1 MKQRIQEIIN
11 YKTGGRQN
19 KFSQLMGWSPQYTGR
34 LLKEGSVGLQPLLT
48 ILEKLPEIDARW
60 LLLGQGSMLM
70 NNPILRAQRRTLASI
85 QALIELEELIPYMS
99 ASELQEY
106 EDAIFTNRIPYFNQ
120 EVIRSW
126 QDKKNT
132 KDTIVSEAIKEATE

>member
-1 MKQRIQEIIN
+1 MKQRIQEIIK

-19 KFSQLMGWSPQYTGR
+19 KFAQLMGWSPQYTGR

-70 NNPILRAQRRTLASI
+70 DWMQRRTFASI

-99 ASELQEY
+99 AKELQEY
-106 EDAIFTNRIPYFNQ
+106 EDAIFTNRIPSFSQ
-120 EVIRSW
+120 EAIRSW
-126 QDKKNT
+126 QEKKNA
-132 KDTIVSEAIKEATE
+132 KDTIVSQAIKEATE

>member
-1 MKQRIQEIIN
+1 
-11 YKTGGRQN
+11 
-19 KFSQLMGWSPQYTGR
+19 MGWSPQYTGR

-70 NNPILRAQRRTLASI
+70 NWMQRRTFASI

-106 EDAIFTNRIPYFNQ
+106 EDAILTNRIPSYSQ
-120 EVIRSW
+120 EAIRTW
-126 QDKKNT
+126 QDKKNA
-132 KDTIVSEAIKEATE
+132 KEATISQAIKEAIE

>member
-19 KFSQLMGWSPQYTGR
+19 KFAQLMGWSPQYTGR

-70 NNPILRAQRRTLASI
+70 DWMQRRTFASI

-99 ASELQEY
+99 AKELQEY
-106 EDAIFTNRIPYFNQ
+106 EDAILTNRIPSFSQ
-120 EVIRSW
+120 EAIRSW
-126 QDKKNT
+126 QEKKNA
-132 KDTIVSEAIKEATE
+132 KEATISQAIKEATE

>member
-1 MKQRIQEIIN
+1 MKQRIQEIIK

-19 KFSQLMGWSPQYTGR
+19 KFAQLMGWSPQYTGR

-70 NNPILRAQRRTLASI
+70 DWMQRRTFASI

-99 ASELQEY
+99 AKELQEY
-106 EDAIFTNRIPYFNQ
+106 EDAIFTNRIPSFSQ
-120 EVIRSW
+120 EAIRSW
-126 QDKKNT
+126 QEKKNA
-132 KDTIVSEAIKEATE
+132 KDIIVSQAIKEATE

>member
-19 KFSQLMGWSPQYTGR
+19 KFAQLMGWSPQYTGR

-70 NNPILRAQRRTLASI
+70 DWMQRRTFASI

-99 ASELQEY
+99 AKELQEY
-106 EDAIFTNRIPYFNQ
+106 EDAIFTNRIPSFNQ
-120 EVIRSW
+120 EAIRSW
-126 QDKKNT
+126 QEKKNA
-132 KDTIVSEAIKEATE
+132 KDTLVSQAIKEATE

>member
-19 KFSQLMGWSPQYTGR
+19 KFAQLMGWSPQYTGR

-70 NNPILRAQRRTLASI
+70 DWMQRRTFASI

-99 ASELQEY
+99 AKELQEY
-106 EDAIFTNRIPYFNQ
+106 EDAILTNRIPSFSQ
-120 EVIRSW
+120 EAIRSW
-126 QDKKNT
+126 QEKKNA

>member
-19 KFSQLMGWSPQYTGR
+19 KFAQLMGWSPQYTGR

-70 NNPILRAQRRTLASI
+70 DWMQRRTFASI

-99 ASELQEY
+99 AKELQEY
-106 EDAIFTNRIPYFNQ
+106 EDAIFTNRIPSFSQ
-120 EVIRSW
+120 EAIRSW
-126 QDKKNT
+126 QEKKNA
-132 KDTIVSEAIKEATE
+132 KDTIVSQAIKEATE

>member
-70 NNPILRAQRRTLASI
+70 DNPILRAQRRTFASI

-99 ASELQEY
+99 AKELQEY
-106 EDAIFTNRIPYFNQ
+106 EDAILTNRIPSFSQ
-120 EVIRSW
+120 EAIRSW
-126 QDKKNT
+126 QNKKNA
-132 KDTIVSEAIKEATE
+132 KDTLVSEAIKQAAE

>member
-19 KFSQLMGWSPQYTGR
+19 KFAQLMGWSPQYTGR

-70 NNPILRAQRRTLASI
+70 DNPILRAQRRTLASI

-120 EVIRSW
+120 EVIRTW
-126 QDKKNT
+126 QDKKNA
-132 KDTIVSEAIKEATE
+132 KDTIVSQAIKESTE

>member
-1 MKQRIQEIIN
+1 MKQRIQEIIK

-19 KFSQLMGWSPQYTGR
+19 KFAQLMGWSPQYTGR

-70 NNPILRAQRRTLASI
+70 DWMQRRTFASI

-99 ASELQEY
+99 AKELQEY
-106 EDAIFTNRIPYFNQ
+106 EDAIFNGRIPYFSQ
-120 EVIRSW
+120 EAIRSW
-126 QDKKNT
+126 QEKKNA